1 TPRHG
6 PRQLGGLLEHPGRA
20 RIRRAPGEMHAAA
33 AQLEEEQDVE
43 PLQPD
48 RLDPEEID
56 GQQAVSV
63 YPDEFAPRRFPA
75 LTRRA
80 ETRRP
85 KPRADGRRE
94 HGDAQP
100 FQFTDNGWVGFG
112 FSRGV
117 VEDDVDV
124 VLLLSSAPPRQ
135 DEPPALTSSYGRELA
150 RRRAL
155 HQATLPF
162 RGAKIRFEESRA
174 AFATDADEPLQ
185 AVVSELFR
193 DRGVRLLV
201 KAFADPTESN
211 AVALSTLRA
220 ELLVDW
226 LAARGVEPHRLVPKG
241 CAALRALTFG

>member
-1 TPRHG
+1 
-6 PRQLGGLLEHPGRA
+6 
-20 RIRRAPGEMHAAA
+20 MHAAA

-94 HGDAQP
+94 HRDAQP

-135 DEPPALTSSYGRELA
+135 DEPPALTSTYGRELA

-155 HQATLPF
+155 HQAILPF
-162 RGAKIRFEESRA
+162 RGAKIRFEESR
-174 AFATDADEPLQ
+174 
-185 AVVSELFR
+185 
-193 DRGVRLLV
+193 DRGLRLSV
-201 KAFADPTESN
+201 KAFADTTEPN
-211 AVALSTLRA
+211 AVALSTRRA
-220 ELLVDW
+220 ELVVDW
-226 LAARGVEPHRLVPKG
+226 LAARGVERHRLVPKG
-241 CAALRALTFG
+241 VVRYGRSPSRRPPIV

>member
-1 TPRHG
+1 
-6 PRQLGGLLEHPGRA
+6 
-20 RIRRAPGEMHAAA
+20 MHAAA

-94 HGDAQP
+94 HRDAQP

-135 DEPPALTSSYGRELA
+135 DEPPALTSTYGRELA

-155 HQATLPF
+155 HQAILPF
-162 RGAKIRFEESRA
+162 RGAKIRFEESRD
-174 AFATDADEPLQ
+174 AFTDPDEPLQ
-185 AVVSELFR
+185 AVLSELCH
-193 DRGVRLLV
+193 DRGLRLSV
-201 KAFADPTESN
+201 KAFADTTEPN
-211 AVALSTLRA
+211 AVALSTRRA
-220 ELLVDW
+220 ELVVDW
-226 LAARGVEPHRLVPKG
+226 LAARGVERHRLVPKG
-241 CAALRALTFG
+241 VVRYGRSPSRRPPIV